1 MACTCSCC
9 AARVWASL
17 NNELLIGWGSG
28 TPCGAKP
35 GMRTE
40 GCAILDSSGW
50 VVRTRGHKRV
60 ARVAVGRYDVEQ
72 PGAGVGHA
80 EREDNGRR
88 FAPLVASGEALHA
101 LQLPGLLVQTRQ
113 RQSLILRVED
123 VLHLHER
130 RTGGVVARTAHC
142 RAYPAEPR
150 TRRKLVFPAL
160 QSWFGARK
168 VRRRSLE
175 IPKGRATLD
184 ICGLP
189 RMDIWSR
196 KIALCEDDF
205 AAFSAI

>member
-50 VVRTRGHKRV
+50 VVRTRGHKRL

-113 RQSLILRVED
+113 RQSRILRVED

-130 RTGGVVARTAHC
+130 RAGGVVARTAHC
-142 RAYPAEPR
+142 RAFPAEPR
-150 TRRKLVFPAL
+150 TR
-160 QSWFGARK
+160 
-168 VRRRSLE
+168 
-175 IPKGRATLD
+175 
-184 ICGLP
+184 
-189 RMDIWSR
+189 
-196 KIALCEDDF
+196 
-205 AAFSAI
+205 

>member
-1 MACTCSCC
+1 MACTCSC

-40 GCAILDSSGW
+40 GCANLDSSGW

-113 RQSLILRVED
+113 RQSRILRVED

-142 RAYPAEPR
+142 RAFPAEPR
-150 TRRKLVFPAL
+150 TR
-160 QSWFGARK
+160 
-168 VRRRSLE
+168 
-175 IPKGRATLD
+175 
-184 ICGLP
+184 
-189 RMDIWSR
+189 
-196 KIALCEDDF
+196 
-205 AAFSAI
+205 